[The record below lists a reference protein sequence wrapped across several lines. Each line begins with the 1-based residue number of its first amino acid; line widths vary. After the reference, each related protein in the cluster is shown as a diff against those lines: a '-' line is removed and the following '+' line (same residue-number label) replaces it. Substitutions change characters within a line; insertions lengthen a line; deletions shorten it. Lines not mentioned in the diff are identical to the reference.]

1 MKLLHMKTRMAL
13 LTLVCGLLL
22 CWSNSA
28 NALLFTTAPGAMAAS
43 ADFVILP
50 GGFLQVTLTNTGT
63 GDPAAPGDIL
73 SGVLFNLAGNPT
85 LSKDSAVLGAGS
97 TVIHGPTPSTD
108 PAAGAPPN
116 SVAGEWA
123 YTNSLNSHGANESIY
138 SAGYF
143 DGNARFPVSPGSATV
158 GTNLQGPGSVN
169 GIQYGITTAFD
180 TLGND
185 NTGIAAGLI
194 QNQVVFTLDNF
205 TGSLADISSVSF
217 QYGTA
222 LTETNIP
229 GTSPVPDSGPTAM
242 LLGLSLSGLGFVRRF
257 VKR

>member
-73 SGVLFNLAGNPT
+73 TAVFFNLAGDPS
-85 LSKDSAVLGAGS
+85 LSRDSAVLGAGS
-97 TVIHGPTPSTD
+97 TVIHGPSPSTD
-108 PAAGAPPN
+108 PGG
-116 SVAGEWA
+116 VVGGEWT
-123 YTNSLNSHGANESIY
+123 YNNTQSVFGANEGIS
-138 SAGYF
+138 SAGF
-143 DGNARFPVSPGSATV
+143 GVFGVGDRFP
-158 GTNLQGPGSVN
+158 GTNLQGPDSVN
-169 GIQYGITTAFD
+169 GVQYGITTAFD
-180 TLGND
+180 TSGND
-185 NTGIAAGLI
+185 NTGISSVGLI

-205 TGSLADISSVSF
+205 TGTLADLSHVSF
-217 QYGTA
+217 QYGTM
-222 LTETNIP
+222 LSENNIP
-229 GTSPVPDSGPTAM
+229 GHVPDSGPTAM

>member
-1 MKLLHMKTRMAL
+1 
-13 LTLVCGLLL
+13 
-22 CWSNSA
+22 
-28 NALLFTTAPGAMAAS
+28 MAAS

-50 GGFLQVTLTNTGT
+50 GGFLQVTLTNTGS

-73 SGVLFNLAGNPT
+73 TALFFNLAGDPS
-85 LSKDSAVLGAGS
+85 LSRDSAVLGAGS

-108 PAAGAPPN
+108 PGG
-116 SVAGEWA
+116 VVGGEWA
-123 YTNSLNSHGANESIY
+123 YNNTQSVFGANEGIS
-138 SAGYF
+138 SAGF
-143 DGNARFPVSPGSATV
+143 GTFGVGDVFPGS
-158 GTNLQGPGSVN
+158 NLQGPTSVN

-180 TLGND
+180 TGGND
-185 NTGIAAGLI
+185 NTGISSVGLI

-205 TGSLADISSVSF
+205 TGTLADISHVSF

-229 GTSPVPDSGPTAM
+229 ANVPDGGRTAM

>member
-1 MKLLHMKTRMAL
+1 MKTRMAL
-13 LTLVCGLLL
+13 LTLVCGLPL

-43 ADFVILP
+43 ADFTILP
-50 GGFLQVTLTNTGT
+50 GNLLQVTLTNTGT
-63 GDPAAPGDIL
+63 GDPAAPGNIL
-73 SGVLFNLAGNPT
+73 SALFFNLAGDPL
-85 LSKDSAVLGAGS
+85 LSRDSAVLGAGS
-97 TVIHGPTPSTD
+97 TVIHGPTPSTN
-108 PAAGAPPN
+108 PTPN
-116 SVAGEWA
+116 GVGGEWA
-123 YTNSLNSHGANESIY
+123 YNNTQSVFGANEGIS
-138 SAGYF
+138 SAGF
-143 DGNARFPVSPGSATV
+143 GVFGVGDRFPGN
-158 GTNLQGPGSVN
+158 NLQGPDSVN

-180 TLGND
+180 TPGND
-185 NTGIAAGLI
+185 NTGISVGLI

-205 TGSLADISSVSF
+205 TGTLADISHVSF

-229 GTSPVPDSGPTAM
+229 GNVPDSGRTAM

>member
-28 NALLFTTAPGAMAAS
+28 NASLLITTAPGAMAAS
-43 ADFVILP
+43 ANFTILP
-50 GGFLQVTLTNTGT
+50 GNLLQVTLTNTGT
-63 GDPAAPGDIL
+63 GDPAAPGNIL
-73 SGVLFNLAGNPT
+73 TALFFNLAGDPS
-85 LSKDSAVLGAGS
+85 LSSDSAVLGAGS
-97 TVIHGPTPSTD
+97 TVIHGPTPSTN
-108 PAAGAPPN
+108 PTPN
-116 SVAGEWA
+116 GVGGEWA
-123 YTNSLNSHGANESIY
+123 YTNNLLGNVSGANEGIS
-138 SAGYF
+138 SAGF
-143 DGNARFPVSPGSATV
+143 NIFGVHTFP
-158 GTNLQGPGSVN
+158 GTNFERPPNGAVN
-169 GIQYGITTAFD
+169 GVQYGITTAFD
-180 TLGND
+180 TPGND
-185 NTGIAAGLI
+185 NTGISVGLI

-205 TGSLADISSVSF
+205 TGSLGDISHVSF

-229 GTSPVPDSGPTAM
+229 GNVPDSGRTAM

>member
-1 MKLLHMKTRMAL
+1 
-13 LTLVCGLLL
+13 
-22 CWSNSA
+22 
-28 NALLFTTAPGAMAAS
+28 MAAS

-63 GDPAAPGDIL
+63 GDPANPGDIL

-108 PAAGAPPN
+108 PAVGAPPN

-143 DGNARFPVSPGSATV
+143 SGTARFPVSPGSAIL
-158 GTNLQGPGSVN
+158 GTNLQGPDSVN

-205 TGSLADISSVSF
+205 TGTLADISNVSF

-229 GTSPVPDSGPTAM
+229 GNVPDSGPTAM

>member
-13 LTLVCGLLL
+13 LTLVCGLPL

-43 ADFVILP
+43 ADFTILP
-50 GGFLQVTLTNTGT
+50 GNLLQVTLTNTGT
-63 GDPAAPGDIL
+63 GDPAAPGNIL
-73 SGVLFNLAGNPT
+73 SALFFNLAGDPL
-85 LSKDSAVLGAGS
+85 LSRDSAVLGAGS
-97 TVIHGPTPSTD
+97 TVIHGPTPSTN
-108 PAAGAPPN
+108 PTPN
-116 SVAGEWA
+116 GVGGEWA
-123 YTNSLNSHGANESIY
+123 YNNTQSVFGANEGIS
-138 SAGYF
+138 SAGF
-143 DGNARFPVSPGSATV
+143 GVFGVGDRFPGN
-158 GTNLQGPGSVN
+158 NLQGPDSVN

-180 TLGND
+180 TPGND
-185 NTGIAAGLI
+185 NTGISVGLI

-205 TGSLADISSVSF
+205 TGSLADISHVSF

-229 GTSPVPDSGPTAM
+229 GNVPDSGRTAM

>member
-1 MKLLHMKTRMAL
+1 
-13 LTLVCGLLL
+13 
-22 CWSNSA
+22 
-28 NALLFTTAPGAMAAS
+28 MAAS
-43 ADFVILP
+43 ANFVILP

-63 GDPAAPGDIL
+63 GDPANPSDIL

-85 LSKDSAVLGAGS
+85 LSKDSAVLGASS

-123 YTNSLNSHGANESIY
+123 YINSLNIHGANESIY

-143 DGNARFPVSPGSATV
+143 SGTARFPVSPGSATL
-158 GTNLQGPGSVN
+158 GTNLQGPDSVN

-180 TLGND
+180 TPGN
-185 NTGIAAGLI
+185 NNPSGAIAAGLI

-229 GTSPVPDSGPTAM
+229 GHVPDSGPTAM

>member
-73 SGVLFNLAGNPT
+73 TAVFFNLAGDPS
-85 LSKDSAVLGAGS
+85 LSRDSAVLGAGS

-108 PAAGAPPN
+108 PAPN
-116 SVAGEWA
+116 GVGGEWA
-123 YTNSLNSHGANESIY
+123 YNNTQSVNGANEGIS
-138 SAGYF
+138 SAGF
-143 DGNARFPVSPGSATV
+143 GTFGVGDRFP
-158 GTNLQGPGSVN
+158 GTNLQGPDSVN
-169 GIQYGITTAFD
+169 GVQYGITTAFD
-180 TLGND
+180 TGGND
-185 NTGIAAGLI
+185 NTGISSVGLI

-205 TGSLADISSVSF
+205 TGTLADLSHVSF
-217 QYGTA
+217 QYGTM
-222 LTETNIP
+222 LSENNIP
-229 GTSPVPDSGPTAM
+229 GHVPDSGPTAM
-242 LLGLSLSGLGFVRRF
+242 LLGLSLSGLGFVQRF